1 MLRHFLLLKSRFV
14 FGKKTI
20 THFKS
25 ILQQV
30 FLTFLLIENQFYR
43 QANKHAVLACK
54 KIFNN
59 LHFWD
64 RFLVLL
70 RRLPFFP

>member
-1 MLRHFLLLKSRFV
+1 
-14 FGKKTI
+14 
-20 THFKS
+20 
-25 ILQQV
+25 LQQV